1 MSYAFTTRSVA
12 HLAGA
17 WTQAVTLAGLLKKHG
32 NEPQRDREALLYTEA
47 KAESDAV
54 LAGLLVALD
63 QRGGP
68 AALPDLE
75 ARLQHAVERGKALA
89 DHVAPLLPDRGA
101 EGRGRRPPCQHVR
114 GAARSLGRGG
124 ACALAGSPRGRAVRA
139 AGGRATGGQEGAE
152 VSDDDFNGPADRCSD
167 LVDAMLQEGHDPG
180 ASPRR

>member
-1 MSYAFTTRSVA
+1 VA

-89 DHVAPLLPDRGA
+89 DHVAPLLPDRVGQKA
-101 EGRGRRPPCQHVR
+101 GVGDLLANTVE
-114 GAARSLGRGG
+114 
-124 ACALAGSPRGRAVRA
+124 ALLDPLVEAVRA
-139 AGGRATGGQEGAE
+139 LWQARRA
-152 VSDDDFNGPADRCSD
+152 
-167 LVDAMLQEGHDPG
+167 DALFAQLEDALREARKVLG
-180 ASPRR
+180 